1 VYISSGTERDVR
13 RPLKFFDIAVGK
25 SFTTAEYQVVEV
37 AFRFPHGVERRPMA
51 VAVSPYTGNR
61 CYSFAPRRSEI
72 KAAPLNHYF

>member
-1 VYISSGTERDVR
+1 MKK
-13 RPLKFFDIAVGK
+13 PLKFFDIAAGR
-25 SFTTAEYQVVEV
+25 SFTTADYQVVEV

-51 VAVSPYTGNR
+51 VAVSPYTGNK